1 MIRVASLPPYQTP
14 PVDASG
20 NWTPPWLFWMNQT
33 FQYQQSVDSLMASS
47 GLQSETFSDSEDEIR
62 RISELGKDATQNVKP
77 EVDALRVDAATR
89 TSLRNLT
96 PEVDALQADA
106 ATRIVPRDLSSDVE
120 KLSVEVAVPQAAR
133 SFASELE
140 DIQRALALIPSPQ
153 QPNALQ
159 QSDIPN
165 QGVPRGFVLFNASG
179 QIVAATSTYLGL
191 DTLPPIYATNA
202 AAVLGGLIAG
212 TVYRTGAAT
221 DLLCIVH

>member
-1 MIRVASLPPYQTP
+1 MIRVASLPPYETP

-20 NWTPPWLFWMNQT
+20 NWTQPWLLWLNQN
-33 FQYQQSVDSLMASS
+33 FKYEQMVDSLSVASAMQ
-47 GLQSETFSDSEDEIR
+47 LEQFRDPEDEIR
-62 RISELGKDATQNVKP
+62 RIAELDKDAVQNLRP
-77 EVDALRVDAATR
+77 EIDALQVDAETR
-89 TSLRNLT
+89 TSFRNLT

-120 KLSVEVAVPQAAR
+120 KLSVESAIPSSAR
-133 SFASELE
+133 NFSSELE
-140 DIQRALALIPSPQ
+140 DIQRSLALIPAPQ

-165 QGVPRGFVLFNASG
+165 QGIPGGFVLFNASG

-212 TVYRTGAAT
+212 TVYRTGALT